1 MIGAMRL
8 LQDGDRVVAL
18 ARSLQKD
25 DGHVFIEPWGPAEL
39 PAHYDAEPGPFAV
52 PITGWPREPVV
63 VDAAVAE
70 GDTVPGQVWRIEG
83 TWRSGTVEIGSRS
96 LTEHPRAKLFHRGP
110 SPSAPRQAKWSSPL
124 DSTQQAALEQKR
136 AEGLV
141 VTSYPS
147 KNPGGDVVY
156 TISTT
161 DPSAVRD
168 ALDLRPDQQVLI
180 ELSPWTAATVE
191 ATRAALID
199 RGDEWHS
206 YSIGTGRGVAGGPVV
221 LTYSVA
227 WLEPDLLELYEA
239 TPPGLL
245 ELDVWLSPAEER

>member
-1 MIGAMRL
+1 MRL

-18 ARSLQKD
+18 ARSLQND
-25 DGHVFIEPWGPAEL
+25 DGDVFIEPWGPAEL

-63 VDAAVAE
+63 VDAVVAE

-83 TWRSGTVEIGSRS
+83 TWRSGTVEFGSRS

-110 SPSAPRQAKWSSPL
+110 SPTAGRQAKWTSPL

-147 KNPGGDVVY
+147 KNPDGDVVY
-156 TISTT
+156 TISTS

-168 ALDLRPDQQVLI
+168 ALTCGPISRCRSNSRPGRLPPSRPPALR
-180 ELSPWTAATVE
+180 SS
-191 ATRAALID
+191 TR
-199 RGDEWHS
+199 REWHS
-206 YSIGTGRGVAGGPVV
+206 YSSAGHG
-221 LTYSVA
+221 A
-227 WLEPDLLELYEA
+227 W
-239 TPPGLL
+239 
-245 ELDVWLSPAEER
+245 PAVPSS

>member
-1 MIGAMRL
+1 MTKEMSLSSHGGRRSSLRIAWTSLDRLRSKSRGGRLSRSLWTTL
-8 LQDGDRVVAL
+8 LQMATPFL
-18 ARSLQKD
+18 ARSGRLK
-25 DGHVFIEPWGPAEL
+25 
-39 PAHYDAEPGPFAV
+39 EPG
-52 PITGWPREPVV
+52 E
-63 VDAAVAE
+63 
-70 GDTVPGQVWRIEG
+70 
-83 TWRSGTVEIGSRS
+83 SGTVEVGSRT
-96 LTEHPRAKLFHRGP
+96 LTEHPRAKLYHRSP
-110 SPSAPRQAKWSSPL
+110 SPSAGRQVKWSSPL

-168 ALDLRPDQQVLI
+168 ALDLRSDQQVLI

-199 RGDEWHS
+199 HGDEWHS

-227 WLEPDLLELYEA
+227 WLEPDLLEVYEA